1 MRKRNKRAQS
11 GKNFIL
17 LAVVAALLAALLA
30 SSFTGGEFTA
40 PHKLIL
46 EVLGTA
52 QAGVSVVAR
61 GVRGVW
67 TDYVALW
74 DVREEND
81 RLREEIK
88 KYQVVNSKYREA
100 VATNVRL
107 EKLLEL
113 KETLPPPTLTALIQ
127 GRDPSLWFKTLTVN
141 RGTADGVTKGMP
153 VVTVEGVVGHV
164 LESTAHYAKVLQA
177 NDPNSAIEVLIQ
189 ESRVQGIIKGTG
201 SGYRLHYV
209 LKNNDVK
216 VGDRVVTS
224 GLGGVF
230 PKGLPVGTVSSV
242 VSNRRGMFL
251 DIDVTPAVNFDR
263 LEHVIIILKSDQL
276 TD

>member
-1 MRKRNKRAQS
+1 MRKRNKRAPS

-30 SSFTGGEFTA
+30 SSFSGGEFAA

-52 QAGVSVVAR
+52 QAGVSVVTR
-61 GVRGVW
+61 GVQGLW

-74 DVREEND
+74 DVRKEND
-81 RLREEIK
+81 RLREEIQ

-164 LESTAHYAKVLQA
+164 LESTTHYAKVLQA

-216 VGDRVVTS
+216 VGDQVVTS

-263 LEHVIIILKSDQL
+263 LEHVIIILKSNQL